1 MTGAEALEQY
11 RAQQKQRQAQAEQG
25 EILNAIPKADHETR
39 RVLAYVGR
47 ELLREREPTDHAILR
62 QVLKERLRRIGR

>member
-11 RAQQKQRQAQAEQG
+11 RAQQKAKEQR
-25 EILNAIPKADHETR
+25 EILDAIPKADHETR
-39 RVLAYVGR
+39 RVLAYIGR
-47 ELLREREPTDHAILR
+47 ELLREREPADHAMLR

>member
-11 RAQQKQRQAQAEQG
+11 RAQQKAKEQR
-25 EILNAIPKADHETR
+25 EILDAIPKADHETR
-39 RVLAYVGR
+39 RVLAYIGR
-47 ELLREREPTDHAILR
+47 EMLRDREPTDHAMLR